1 MGELD
6 TVGAPGEGER
16 DQVVDGVDVGPVQHD
31 VQTEWQSCRP
41 HQPCG
46 ALLGGERAGSRDAFG
61 GLGIGVLYGELDTA
75 QSRVQQLREPSLV
88 QGHTAGDELGV
99 EARGVGGGH
108 DPGEIAPE
116 EGFAAGQV
124 GLDNAQVS

>member
-1 MGELD
+1 M
-6 TVGAPGEGER
+6 
-16 DQVVDGVDVGPVQHD
+16 
-31 VQTEWQSCRP
+31 
-41 HQPCG
+41 
-46 ALLGGERAGSRDAFG
+46 
-61 GLGIGVLYGELDTA
+61 LYGELDAA

-99 EARGVGGGH
+99 EAHGVGGGD

-124 GLDNAQVS
+124 GLDNAQFSGLVKDVGPIVRRSALLTD